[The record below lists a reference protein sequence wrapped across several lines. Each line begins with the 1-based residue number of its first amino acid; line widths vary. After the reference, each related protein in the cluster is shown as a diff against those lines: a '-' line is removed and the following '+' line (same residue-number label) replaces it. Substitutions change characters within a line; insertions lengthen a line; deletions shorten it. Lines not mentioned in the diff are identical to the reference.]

1 LSVRQYVIYIG
12 RAPMNMENE
21 LFDADINYRYNLIDM
36 RNIPYEKFLQSDKPE
51 EVILAILCDFQDH
64 SPSDSV
70 KEILRRLK
78 ILVKQD
84 ELKKGKYIRQLE
96 VLSQLRNLEEIII
109 EEEKKMAIIYDIEKD
124 VRYKQ
129 GIAKGLQ
136 KGITKGKKEGKREGL
151 LEGIEALLNVKFGTP
166 GLKLLNSIKKIEDIK
181 LLQKIKDKITS
192 ASELKEVE
200 EFVETII

>member
-1 LSVRQYVIYIG
+1 MSPSTRDFTRILKENLKEVAEAVLRKIIGIEAISVETLDTKLPITDEREADFILNVNDNKNQNFIVHLELQSTNADGMLYRMLRYYTYIRQTYNLSVRQYVIYIG

-84 ELKKGKYIRQLE
+84 ELKK
-96 VLSQLRNLEEIII
+96 V
-109 EEEKKMAIIYDIEKD
+109 
-124 VRYKQ
+124 
-129 GIAKGLQ
+129 
-136 KGITKGKKEGKREGL
+136 
-151 LEGIEALLNVKFGTP
+151 
-166 GLKLLNSIKKIEDIK
+166 SISDN
-181 LLQKIKDKITS
+181 
-192 ASELKEVE
+192 
-200 EFVETII
+200 

>member
-1 LSVRQYVIYIG
+1 
-12 RAPMNMENE
+12 
-21 LFDADINYRYNLIDM
+21 
-36 RNIPYEKFLQSDKPE
+36 
-51 EVILAILCDFQDH
+51 
-64 SPSDSV
+64 
-70 KEILRRLK
+70 
-78 ILVKQD
+78 
-84 ELKKGKYIRQLE
+84 
-96 VLSQLRNLEEIII
+96 
-109 EEEKKMAIIYDIEKD
+109 MAIIYDIEKD

-136 KGITKGKKEGKREGL
+136 KGLTQGKKQGILEGKRKGL
-151 LEGIEALLNVKFGTP
+151 LEGIEALLNVKFGAP